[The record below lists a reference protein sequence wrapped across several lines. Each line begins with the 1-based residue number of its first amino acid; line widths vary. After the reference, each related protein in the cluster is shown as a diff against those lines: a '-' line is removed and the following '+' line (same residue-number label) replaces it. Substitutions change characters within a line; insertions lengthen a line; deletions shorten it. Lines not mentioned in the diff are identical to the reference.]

1 MADRCQLDP
10 TRAGPSAE
18 APVGCGRDAA
28 EIEARLKT
36 LEAQFRSVV
45 EGSTQGIVI
54 QQDGRVV
61 YANRAMARLFGYAS
75 PDEVVGLDPFNDL
88 IAEADLTIFR
98 KRTDAV
104 YRGETVTPTS
114 PWRARP
120 RDGRELWISSAAHRT
135 EWFGRPAVV
144 SFYVDVTIQ
153 RRAEKAMRESEDLYR
168 SALSAGRMGAWET
181 DLVARTRTWT
191 AEGQALFGLSLPEG
205 RGKVGGAADEY
216 LAVIH
221 PEDRHL
227 VTGYYAAADQIDDF
241 PAEYRIVRPDGELL
255 WLSGR
260 GRVVSRQPD
269 GRAHRLVNI
278 MADITDRKTRELHIQ
293 FLLREMTHRSK
304 NLLAVVMSLA
314 SRTARTTSSLAD
326 FQERF
331 GRRIQG
337 LAASHEVLVRETW
350 RGAPLRELIHEQLVP
365 FVDPASARVSLE
377 GPNLTLKPDAAQAIG
392 LAIHELATNA
402 VKYGA
407 LSVPAGSVSVQWTFA
422 DEVELAWRERN
433 GPPVV
438 PPLAT
443 GFGHVVVHQITEAA
457 IDGRAETWFDP
468 SGILWSVTFP
478 KSNLVDAGAATATK
492 SNDHKPD

>member
-1 MADRCQLDP
+1 MADRCQPDVS
-10 TRAGPSAE
+10 SA
-18 APVGCGRDAA
+18 ASTAAASLGYGRDAA
-28 EIEARLKT
+28 EIEARLKSV
-36 LEAQFRSVV
+36 EARFRSVV

-61 YANRAMARLFGYAS
+61 YANPAMARLFGYAS
-75 PDEVVGLDPFNDL
+75 PEDVVGLDPFNDL
-88 IAEADLTIFR
+88 IGEPDLAVFR
-98 KRTDAV
+98 ERTDAV
-104 YRGETVTPTS
+104 YRGEAVTPTA

-144 SFYVDVTIQ
+144 SFYVDVTVQ
-153 RRAEKAMRESEDLYR
+153 RRAEQAMRVSEDLYR

-191 AEGQALFGLSLPEG
+191 AEGQALFGLSLPNG
-205 RGKVGGAADEY
+205 QGQVGGPEDEY
-216 LAVIH
+216 LAVMH
-221 PEDRHL
+221 PDDRHL
-227 VTGYYAAADQIDDF
+227 VDGFYAAADAVDDF
-241 PAEYRIVRPDGELL
+241 PAEYRIIRPDGQML

-278 MADITDRKTRELHIQ
+278 MADITDRKARELHIQ

-314 SRTARTTSSLAD
+314 SRTARSTSSLAD

-350 RGAPLRELIHEQLVP
+350 RGAPMRELIREQLVA
-365 FVDPASARVSLE
+365 FVDPASGRVSLE
-377 GPNLTLKPDAAQAIG
+377 GPNVTLKPDAAQAIG
-392 LAIHELATNA
+392 LAVHELATNA

-407 LSVPAGSVSVQWTFA
+407 LSVPAGRVSIHWQVGDA
-422 DEVELAWRERN
+422 VELSWRERS
-433 GPPVV
+433 GPAVV
-438 PPLAT
+438 PPQET

-457 IDGRAETWFDP
+457 LDGRAETLFDP
-468 SGILWSVTFP
+468 AGISWSVRFP
-478 KSNLVDAGAATATK
+478 KSNLVDG
-492 SNDHKPD
+492 KPQAVV

>member
-1 MADRCQLDP
+1 MADHCHLKSSS
-10 TRAGPSAE
+10 TGPSA
-18 APVGCGRDAA
+18 AASGSHGRDPA
-28 EIEARLKT
+28 EIEARLRT

-61 YANRAMARLFGYAS
+61 YANPAMARLFGFAT
-75 PDEVVGLDPFNDL
+75 PEEVVGLNPFEDL
-88 IAEADLTIFR
+88 IGEPDLTVFR
-98 KRTDAV
+98 QRTDAV
-104 YRGETVTPTS
+104 YRGETVAPTP

-135 EWFGRPAVV
+135 EWFGKPAVV
-144 SFYVDVTIQ
+144 SFYVDVTVQ
-153 RRAEKAMRESEDLYR
+153 RRAEQALRLSEDLYR

-191 AEGQALFGLSLPEG
+191 AEGQALFGLSLPDG
-205 RGKVGGAADEY
+205 HGTVGGPDDEY
-216 LAVIH
+216 LAVLH

-227 VTGYYAAADQIDDF
+227 VAGFYAAADTLDEF
-241 PAEYRIVRPDGELL
+241 PAEYRIVRPDGQML

-260 GRVVSRQPD
+260 GRVLSRQPD

-278 MADITDRKTRELHIQ
+278 MADITDRKARELHIQ

-314 SRTARTTSSLAD
+314 ARTARTTASLAD

-331 GRRIQG
+331 SRRIQG

-350 RGAPLRELIHEQLVP
+350 RGAPMRELIREQLVP
-365 FVDPASARVSLE
+365 FIDPAGGRVSLE
-377 GPNLTLKPDAAQAIG
+377 GPNVTLKPDAAQAIG
-392 LAIHELATNA
+392 LAVHELATNA

-407 LSVPAGSVSVQWTFA
+407 LSVPAGRVSIRWSLGDV
-422 DEVELAWRERN
+422 VELVWQEQN
-433 GPPVV
+433 GPQVV
-438 PPLAT
+438 PPRAT

-457 IDGRAETWFDP
+457 LDGHAETRFETT
-468 SGILWSVTFP
+468 GLIWSVKFP
-478 KSNLVDAGAATATK
+478 KSSLVEARPDAPAQSGGQ
-492 SNDHKPD
+492 KPD